1 MSNELVPNSFYD
13 KIEDPMKA
21 IERLGEIIVKSSMFG
36 CDRPEQGAMIAMA
49 CMSEKKDPLQIART
63 YHIIQGKLSKKY
75 DAMLAEFYSEGGKVV
90 WHERTDEVV
99 EATFV
104 HPQNGEI
111 KMRVEMAT
119 LVKNGVALKPNG
131 QLKDTYAQHPANM
144 ITARLVSNAMRLVCP
159 SSVCGVY
166 TPEEVGDFGSKP
178 VNTAPPKRE
187 SKLGAT
193 TKAKPKAK
201 KPAPAPVEAPEEV
214 VVTAEVVVDPEPAP
228 VAEKAPEPPVAP
240 EPAVA
245 EVVAESENTIIEL
258 NPLESEANAYLV
270 NLNWITEGQT
280 YRDLQPDHAAMLRDK
295 LGTFIEKIQ
304 EGKNV

>member
-1 MSNELVPNSFYD
+1 MSSELVPNSFYD
-13 KIEDPMKA
+13 KIDSPLEA
-21 IERLGEIIVKSSMFG
+21 IEQIGSIIVKSGMCG

-49 CMSEKKDPLQIART
+49 CMSERKDPLQIART

-75 DAMLAEFYSEGGKVV
+75 DAMLAEFFSEGGKVV

-111 KMRVEMAT
+111 KMKITMKQ
-119 LVKNGVALKPNG
+119 LVDNGVALKPNG

-159 SSVCGVY
+159 SAVCGVY

-178 VNTAPPKRE
+178 VNTTPPKRE

-193 TKAKPKAK
+193 TKAKPKKTAAK
-201 KPAPAPVEAPEEV
+201 KPAPEPVEAPAEV
-214 VVTAEVVVDPEPAP
+214 VTTAEVVDVPEPAP
-228 VAEKAPEPPVAP
+228 VAEEAPIAEI
-240 EPAVA
+240 VA
-245 EVVAESENTIIEL
+245 EAENTILEL
-258 NPLESEANAYLV
+258 NPMEAEANAYLV
-270 NLNWITEGQT
+270 NLNWIAEGET
-280 YRDLQPDHAAMLRDK
+280 YRDLQPDHAQMLREK
-295 LGTFIEKIQ
+295 LGTFIAKIK
-304 EGKNV
+304 EGNNV